1 MSDRLLKSSI
11 EFVVLYT
18 VVCLVVLPKLSAS
31 THASWRTNSLFVVSA
46 FIVIDIVM
54 LFGKQAENTV
64 YAVDTSMKAALTFP
78 VLLDDFSLAHSHFL
92 SFSECLD
99 DVEIRNVDAVCMRM

>member
-1 MSDRLLKSSI
+1 
-11 EFVVLYT
+11 
-18 VVCLVVLPKLSAS
+18 
-31 THASWRTNSLFVVSA
+31 
-46 FIVIDIVM
+46 M

-99 DVEIRNVDAVCMRM
+99 DVEIRNVDAVCMRMWVYISVLLPKTLY